1 MIYAI
6 VGYAIIILMM
16 FMILKKKATPAF
28 CFSILPVVGALI
40 CGFSFPEILEFI
52 NKGMGSVWK
61 TAILFIFS
69 VCYFSIMNDAGL
81 FEPLVKGLDK
91 NGRKQHYPDHDRN
104 QLDRSGSCIWMV
116 HVRQRI

>member
-52 NKGMGSVWK
+52 NKGMGSV
-61 TAILFIFS
+61 
-69 VCYFSIMNDAGL
+69 
-81 FEPLVKGLDK
+81 
-91 NGRKQHYPDHDRN
+91 
-104 QLDRSGSCIWMV
+104 
-116 HVRQRI
+116 